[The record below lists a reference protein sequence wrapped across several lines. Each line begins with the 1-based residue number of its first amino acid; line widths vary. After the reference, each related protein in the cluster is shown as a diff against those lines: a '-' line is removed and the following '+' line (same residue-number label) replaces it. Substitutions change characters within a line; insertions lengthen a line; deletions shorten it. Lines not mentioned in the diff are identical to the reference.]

1 MHTIKLLY
9 VNAYQ
14 TFFYGKNSFSTVIP
28 LLVSF
33 RVNARAYLST
43 ELSSTLPTPNRYIVL
58 CDVLTN
64 ILVELYG
71 SFEGA

>member
-1 MHTIKLLY
+1 MHNIKLLY

-14 TFFYGKNSFSTVIP
+14 TFVYGKSSFSIVIP
-28 LLVSF
+28 FLVSF
-33 RVNARAYLST
+33 RVNARAYIST
-43 ELSSTLPTPNRYIVL
+43 ELSSTLPTPDRHIVF

-71 SFEGA
+71 RLEGA